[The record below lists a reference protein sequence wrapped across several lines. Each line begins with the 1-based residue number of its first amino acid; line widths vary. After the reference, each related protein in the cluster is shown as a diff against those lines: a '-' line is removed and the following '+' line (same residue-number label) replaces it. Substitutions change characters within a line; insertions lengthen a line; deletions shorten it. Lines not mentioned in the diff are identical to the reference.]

1 MRCVARVVVIGAG
14 LSGLAVATRLA
25 RLRHDVVVC
34 ERAEGPGGQA
44 GRYERDGFGFDT
56 GPTHVHLPAGYRD
69 LFIKTGKTSPLES
82 VLELEPV
89 DPAVRWQFGDG
100 TIVDVP
106 NATRA
111 GTMDALSAA
120 LGPSAAEDWDRF
132 LAIGSDLW
140 EVFRKGFLTAPPSSR
155 LKALRS
161 KEGRARVA
169 ALSPAKDLPALT
181 ARHLRDP
188 RLVAAAHSYA
198 LRLGSDPR
206 HAAAA
211 VALWPSLEHTFGTWR
226 VVGGV
231 RHLVDA
237 IAGRAASRGAVLRYA
252 SPVTEIMHE
261 RSRVHG
267 VRLASGEALPTDIV
281 VSAVD
286 DAVTRTLLGTR
297 RRHGGG
303 TSVSAFTLLLA
314 LNGEDSI
321 PPVVSFSPDPELERR
336 ETFGPPVPP
345 SDPTLFISPADA
357 PPGASALAV
366 TVIVPLHGM
375 PDGDPDSPE
384 VVDWTD
390 QATESYARRI
400 LDVLDRRGFG
410 VSARL
415 RWCEAHSPAD
425 VERRSGAIGGR
436 IGGGSLELHGALF
449 RPPNVTDLP
458 GLYQVG
464 GSAHPGPGLA
474 LAPLGAALVAETI
487 GRAKSNQLGP

>member
-1 MRCVARVVVIGAG
+1 VARVVVVGAG

-25 RLRHDVVVC
+25 RLQHDVVVC
-34 ERAEGPGGQA
+34 ERSDGPGGQA

-56 GPTHVHLPAGYRD
+56 GPTHLHLPAGYRD

-82 VLELEPV
+82 VLTLEPV
-89 DPAVRWQFGDG
+89 DPAVRWQFADG
-100 TIVDVP
+100 VTVDLP

-111 GTMDALSAA
+111 GALDAISAA
-120 LGPSAAEDWDRF
+120 LGRPAAEDWARF
-132 LAIGSDLW
+132 LDVGSDLW

-155 LKALRS
+155 LQALRS
-161 KEGRARVA
+161 REGRARVA

-188 RLVAAAHSYA
+188 HLVAAAHSYA
-198 LRLGSDPR
+198 LRLGTNPR

-226 VVGGV
+226 VGGGI
-231 RHLVDA
+231 RQLVDA
-237 IAGRAASRGAVLRYA
+237 IANRASSRGATLRYG
-252 SPVTEIMHE
+252 SPVTAITHE
-261 RSRVHG
+261 RSHLHG
-267 VRLASGEALPTDIV
+267 VRLASGEALPAEIV

-286 DAVTRTLLGTR
+286 DAVTRTLLGKR
-297 RRHGGG
+297 RRFGGG

-314 LNGEDSI
+314 LNGEEPI
-321 PPVVSFSPDPELERR
+321 PPTVSFSPDPDLELR
-336 ETFGPPVPP
+336 EVFGPPVPP
-345 SDPTLFISPADA
+345 SDPTLFLTPADA
-357 PPGASALAV
+357 PAGAAALAV
-366 TVIVPLHGM
+366 TVIVPLHGR
-375 PDGDPDSPE
+375 PDGDSGSPE

-390 QATESYARRI
+390 EATEAYARRM

-425 VERRSGAIGGR
+425 VERRSGAPGGR
-436 IGGGSLELHGALF
+436 IGGGALERLHGALF
-449 RPPNVTDLP
+449 RPPNVTDVP

-487 GRAKSNQLGP
+487 GRAKPNQLGR